1 MGGSVAIEMNREA
14 LTRIVASLVA
24 MAGGRPVVT
33 RHVWRAILSLLRPA
47 ESAARRL
54 IIAAAR
60 GIVVPPP
67 KPRSHAPQLKS
78 APPAVEPMR
87 LSGAPAPNPGDREA
101 FLRRFGIAVTG
112 TPPPPRFTRSPAG
125 ASHLSRP
132 SFGPPVNGG
141 GSWVTDGRNL
151 GSFTVKR
158 DALILPCEA
167 GEGDHAQRGGGGM
180 GEPSPPRIPAFP
192 LFDPPRRL
200 RLGPARRYVPAH
212 AAPRIMF
219 PGITQPHRLPPP
231 PPPPSPDDQISAA
244 GVARRLAALAAAL
257 DDLPKQARRFARLK
271 ARMDAQAAQARIVA
285 EASEAGGSAP
295 PSARRRFRRTSPL
308 RGGPPYGGRLAVWD
322 PTVPHGKHI
331 REVDVI
337 LAHAHAL
344 ADYALAFPDTS

>member
-1 MGGSVAIEMNREA
+1 MIGSVAIETNREA
-14 LTRIVASLVA
+14 LVRIVASLVA
-24 MAGGRPVVT
+24 MAGGRPTIT
-33 RHVWRAILSLLRPA
+33 RHVWRTILSLLRPA

-54 IIAAAR
+54 ILAAAR
-60 GIVVPPP
+60 GIVIPPP
-67 KPRSHAPQLKS
+67 KPRK
-78 APPAVEPMR
+78 PAR
-87 LSGAPAPNPGDREA
+87 QFKPAPLTARPLPQPADREA
-101 FLRRFGIAVTG
+101 FLRRFGIAVVG
-112 TPPPPRFTRSPAG
+112 APIPPRFTRSPAG

-132 SFGPPVNGG
+132 S
-141 GSWVTDGRNL
+141 
-151 GSFTVKR
+151 
-158 DALILPCEA
+158 
-167 GEGDHAQRGGGGM
+167 GDHAQRGGGGM

-200 RLGPARRYVPAH
+200 RLMPARRYVPAH

-231 PPPPSPDDQISAA
+231 PPPPSPDDLVSAA

-257 DDLPKQARRFARLK
+257 DDLPRQARRFARLK
-271 ARMDAQAAQARIVA
+271 ARMNAQVAQYRAA
-285 EASEAGGSAP
+285 EAPEARGSAP
-295 PSARRRFRRTSPL
+295 PSARRHFRRTSPL

-322 PTVPHGKHI
+322 PTAPRGKHI

>member
-1 MGGSVAIEMNREA
+1 MEGSVAIETNREA
-14 LTRIVASLVA
+14 LIRIVASLVA
-24 MAGGRPVVT
+24 MAGGRPTIT
-33 RHVWRAILSLLRPA
+33 RHVWRTILRLLRPA

-67 KPRSHAPQLKS
+67 RLRSHAPKPGRPV
-78 APPAVEPMR
+78 PPAVEPMR
-87 LSGAPAPNPGDREA
+87 LAGAPNLADREA

-112 TPPPPRFTRSPAG
+112 APPPPRFTRSLAG

-132 SFGPPVNGG
+132 SFGPPASQGRIKVA
-141 GSWVTDGRNL
+141 DGRSANPPP
-151 GSFTVKR
+151 FT
-158 DALILPCEA
+158 
-167 GEGDHAQRGGGGM
+167 GEGDHAQRGGGGILAT
-180 GEPSPPRIPAFP
+180 PRIPAFP

-200 RLGPARRYVPAH
+200 RLTPPRRYVPAH

-231 PPPPSPDDQISAA
+231 PPPPSPDDLISAA
-244 GVARRLAALAAAL
+244 GIARRLASLAAAL
-257 DDLPKQARRFARLK
+257 EDLPGQARRFARQK
-271 ARMDAQAAQARIVA
+271 ARMDAQVAQDQAVA

-295 PSARRRFRRTSPL
+295 PRSRRFRRTSPL

-322 PTVPHGKHI
+322 PTVPNGKHI

-344 ADYALAFPDTS
+344 ADYALAYPDTS